1 MAIAPPTP
9 QPIPMQA
16 LAAPAPAQRQPRS
29 QRESAAQTVRAAR
42 QSDRTPKGRDRDRN
56 QERGGLMDL
65 ST

>member
-1 MAIAPPTP
+1 M
-9 QPIPMQA
+9 PMQA
-16 LAAPAPAQRQPRS
+16 LAAPTPAQRQPRS

-42 QSDRTPKGRDRDRN
+42 SADRSPKSRDRDSK